1 MINKNVNIIFKTAIV
16 IVAIFFVTANVI
28 AQTIVVPDAIF
39 PEGPTRSP
47 ANEQIA
53 NAIDKNPQTKFL
65 NFHKIGSGF
74 TVVFQ
79 TPVVINEIQFTTA
92 NDDYGRDPLEVIIS
106 GSSESMNSGFSEIAT
121 VSLPKTAARFTP
133 YGNTFTNATAYK
145 YYRVIVTA
153 IDKPTAGAV
162 QFAEVDF
169 FKSGSP
175 INSTQPTVVTQPVAP
190 IDPSGGEVAQLNA
203 RVAELEGKLS
213 AATATL
219 SRQQGSEKHPSMS
232 SRELDD
238 LYEEMKRCDEREGQ
252 RNPEMCL
259 MQLPSLVS
267 YRYESIKNMC
277 AQDGAS
283 TECDGNLKSIEMTYL
298 IGSWVKQKGE
308 MRENRTKERVRE
320 MQRRAAERKRNDPD
334 GSKAALRRLKRD
346 CRYGIKKT
354 DGPAREWRCKKEN
367 KLPGCADPKR
377 RHMYDCRRYDKPGCA
392 HLCPGG
398 KNAND
403 LQCMACFDS
412 NKLTQPQTNECWRTG
427 NCAAY
432 NRLGRIWNGR
442 GGVENR

>member
-1 MINKNVNIIFKTAIV
+1 MINKNVNILFKTAIV
-16 IVAIFFVTANVI
+16 IVAILFVTANVI

-175 INSTQPTVVTQPVAP
+175 TNSTQPTVVTQPVAP

-203 RVAELEGKLS
+203 RVAELEGQLS
-213 AATATL
+213 AATAA
-219 SRQQGSEKHPSMS
+219 QGPLNAKVA
-232 SRELDD
+232 EL
-238 LYEEMKRCDEREGQ
+238 EGQ
-252 RNPEMCL
+252 L
-259 MQLPSLVS
+259 S
-267 YRYESIKNMC
+267 
-277 AQDGAS
+277 AATAS
-283 TECDGNLKSIEMTYL
+283 QGPLNAKIAELEAMGLTDPATQPNF
-298 IGSWVKQKGE
+298 
-308 MRENRTKERVRE
+308 ENRVTEAKAEILDKVYDKIKECEERDEDSAGKYFCRKDAIGEIGRDVAMKVENEWCMGDQNCRDKYAYME
-320 MQRRAAERKRNDPD
+320 ASYDSFNYRKTASLLERKPFLCGYTYGGGLPWRQKSGRCPKYSCFCRKKGKPTRYFCNGRMQNKKCDNNCD
-334 GSKAALRRLKRD
+334 RLR
-346 CRYGIKKT
+346 GT
-354 DGPAREWRCKKEN
+354 P
-367 KLPGCADPKR
+367 
-377 RHMYDCRRYDKPGCA
+377 RYD
-392 HLCPGG
+392 LCL
-398 KNAND
+398 KN
-403 LQCMACFDS
+403 
-412 NKLTQPQTNECWRTG
+412 PR
-427 NCAAY
+427 
-432 NRLGRIWNGR
+432 
-442 GGVENR
+442 

>member
-1 MINKNVNIIFKTAIV
+1 MINKNVNILFKTAIV
-16 IVAIFFVTANVI
+16 IVAILFVTANVI

-175 INSTQPTVVTQPVAP
+175 TNSTQPTVVTQPVAP

-203 RVAELEGKLS
+203 RVAELEGQLS
-213 AATATL
+213 AATAA
-219 SRQQGSEKHPSMS
+219 QGPLNAKVA
-232 SRELDD
+232 EL
-238 LYEEMKRCDEREGQ
+238 E
-252 RNPEMCL
+252 
-259 MQLPSLVS
+259 
-267 YRYESIKNMC
+267 
-277 AQDGAS
+277 
-283 TECDGNLKSIEMTYL
+283 
-298 IGSWVKQKGE
+298 
-308 MRENRTKERVRE
+308 
-320 MQRRAAERKRNDPD
+320 
-334 GSKAALRRLKRD
+334 
-346 CRYGIKKT
+346 
-354 DGPAREWRCKKEN
+354 
-367 KLPGCADPKR
+367 
-377 RHMYDCRRYDKPGCA
+377 
-392 HLCPGG
+392 
-398 KNAND
+398 
-403 LQCMACFDS
+403 
-412 NKLTQPQTNECWRTG
+412 
-427 NCAAY
+427 
-432 NRLGRIWNGR
+432 
-442 GGVENR
+442 

>member
-1 MINKNVNIIFKTAIV
+1 MINKNVNILFKTAIV
-16 IVAIFFVTANVI
+16 IVAILFVTANVI

-203 RVAELEGKLS
+203 RVAELEGQLTEATAAQGPLNARVAELEGKLS

-232 SRELDD
+232 SRELDN

-252 RNPEMCL
+252 RDPEMCL

-298 IGSWVKQKGE
+298 IGSWVKQKRE

-334 GSKAALRRLKRD
+334 GSKAYMRWLKRN
-346 CRYGIKKT
+346 CTLGIKTPT
-354 DGPAREWRCKKEN
+354 DGSKCTKTGRGARECRCKLWNEDSQK
-367 KLPGCADPKR
+367 
-377 RHMYDCRRYDKPGCA
+377 
-392 HLCPGG
+392 G
-398 KNAND
+398 KIPMLN
-403 LQCMACFDS
+403 QG
-412 NKLTQPQTNECWRTG
+412 P
-427 NCAAY
+427 
-432 NRLGRIWNGR
+432 
-442 GGVENR
+442 